1 MKRNDKLIVRTIVA
15 LCVPMLFQADAQ
27 TNNVSSTNQIEQT
40 KTESIEV
47 QVGDSLESVL
57 KVLGEPRVDCPLND
71 GKRIYIYEE
80 GEIQFQDN
88 KVTSVSM
95 LTAEQLA
102 EKREQQRL
110 KQQRATAAELIL
122 APPKDQNRTSST
134 DREDQLRNE
143 ASELRR
149 EISFSRKMASGYMS
163 SAISCY
169 NLMVGF
175 DGKKGVQFKKD
186 LLACIPNNSI
196 EEFYS
201 VDLNFDYFERRY
213 QHISS
218 ARLNLNSLCREYALF
233 IEEYEK
239 LLEYDAALSAIL
251 KELDKLESN
260 RDQRPGP

>member
-1 MKRNDKLIVRTIVA
+1 MKRNGKLTVKTIVA
-15 LCVPMLFQADAQ
+15 ICVPVLFQADAQ
-27 TNNVSSTNQIEQT
+27 TNTVSSTNRTEQT
-40 KTESIEV
+40 TTESIEV

-71 GKRIYIYEE
+71 GKRIYIYEA
-80 GEIQFQDN
+80 GEIQFQDSN
-88 KVTSVSM
+88 VISVSM

-110 KQQRATAAELIL
+110 KQQQAIAAPLII
-122 APPKDQNRTSST
+122 APPKDQNSTTSA
-134 DREDQLRNE
+134 DREDQLRRE

-149 EISFSRKMASGYMS
+149 DISFSRKMANGYMS
-163 SAISCY
+163 SAISCF

-175 DGKKGVQFKKD
+175 DGKKGVQFKKE

-201 VDLNFDYFERRY
+201 VEFNFDYYQRRY
-213 QHISS
+213 QHMSS
-218 ARLNLNSLCREYALF
+218 SRLNLNSLRREYALF

-239 LLEYDAALSAIL
+239 LLEYEVALSTIL
-251 KELDKLESN
+251 KELDKLESKRN
-260 RDQRPGP
+260 PRPDP